1 VGYCAVVAMAGL
13 SRGMIAEMVDN
24 GTRLVSGQLQ
34 VHADEYLPERSLH
47 ETIGGREGA
56 DVPALIEALVAD
68 PAVSAAAPRVFGG
81 GLVSSGE
88 ATVAAQFIGVDPD
101 LEPAV
106 TSILASLEGG
116 RIPRSGA
123 NELLVGVE
131 MARQLALR
139 EGDTVVVV
147 APAAD
152 GSLGNDLFVVTG
164 TFETTITEMDAAMA
178 FLPIDALQALIV
190 LPVNRVHEIAARIDD
205 PWVAPMAA
213 DRLAPAAR
221 TVEATAEVTP
231 WTTFRPE
238 MVDYA
243 AIAIAAEWIVLVI
256 IYAIAIFGVANTML
270 MATYERRFEF
280 ALLLALGSTPGVVVR
295 SVLAEALVLGAASLA
310 LGVLITFPLMIWW
323 HVAPPDMS
331 WLYGGTTMAGGLM
344 RPVLRVEYP
353 VALAIGAGAALFGT
367 TVLAALFPAWRSS
380 RILPAD
386 TLAGR

>member
-1 VGYCAVVAMAGL
+1 MARSPWWRIGWRNLGRNRRRTLFTTSGLAVGYCAVVAMAGL

-152 GSLGNDLFVVTG
+152 GSLGNDLF
-164 TFETTITEMDAAMA
+164 
-178 FLPIDALQALIV
+178 
-190 LPVNRVHEIAARIDD
+190 RVHEIAARIDD